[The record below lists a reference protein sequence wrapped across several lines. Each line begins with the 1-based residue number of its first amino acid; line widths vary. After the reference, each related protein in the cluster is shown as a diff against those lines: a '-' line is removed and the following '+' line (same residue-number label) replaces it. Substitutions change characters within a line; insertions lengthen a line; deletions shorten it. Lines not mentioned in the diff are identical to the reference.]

1 MLPLPAASVDC
12 PRDVPACRGNF
23 ADRDNDGLCAM
34 TTTEP
39 ATRYGV
45 GASLLRREDD
55 RHLRGRGEFVGDI
68 RLPGTQEVVFLR
80 SPHAHARIR
89 GIAVP
94 PEMRGQVFTAA
105 DLPRITPIRI
115 VTQAAGART
124 TAWPPLATDKVRFV
138 GEPIAAC
145 VAPTRAAAED
155 IANALTVDFEVLDA
169 VVDAPAQMR
178 GGGALVHESWGDNLY
193 SERTIEGGDIEA
205 AARAADIVVKRE
217 YRMNRQSG
225 SPMEGR
231 AVLACRDHRL
241 DEVVIYSSTQT
252 PHTLRVALGEILC
265 LDERH
270 IRVVAPDV
278 GGGFGPKAR
287 LYPEE
292 VVLAALALE
301 LDHPVRWVEDRNE
314 HLLTGAHT
322 RDHHY
327 KLTAYADR
335 QGHILGIDT
344 EIIVDAGA
352 YGLWPQGPYQE
363 ANMAARCLPGPY
375 KIANY
380 RARFSTV
387 ATNKAGLGP
396 YRGVGRPGACFAIE
410 RTIDEVARAV
420 GRDPFEVRIEN
431 MIAPA
436 EMPFTSVTDM
446 RYDTGDYPASVRL
459 CADLLNQPQIRER
472 QARGEPNGRLIGIGY
487 ASFTEQTAHG
497 AAEFASRG
505 ANIIPGFESCT
516 ARVLTDG
523 SLVLMVGIQSHG
535 QGLETALSQIAY
547 QELGINPARIAVRHG
562 DTESTAFGFGTFA
575 SRSMVMS
582 GGAVARASRM
592 LRDKIERIGAH
603 LLQCE
608 TREVH
613 CAEGAVIGPQ
623 GRSVSIAE
631 VARVAHLRMDGLPAG
646 VEPLLDATATYEP
659 GISTGVY
666 SYATHGAVVAVD
678 PETGAVELIDFA
690 VAEDCGTMVNPM
702 IVNGQIHGGVV
713 QGIGT
718 ALCEEI
724 PYDAAGQPL
733 AATLL
738 DYHLPG
744 AFELPSI
751 KIGHLHHPA
760 TATEYGMKGMGE
772 GGAVAP
778 PAAIANAVRDALAAI
793 GAEVNET
800 PITAPRVLAAIRKAG
815 RGNPS
820 TPP

>member
-1 MLPLPAASVDC
+1 MVPPC
-12 PRDVPACRGNF
+12 PPCLRG
-23 ADRDNDGLCAM
+23 DDGEGTAM
-34 TTTEP
+34 QTGKTKN
-39 ATRYGV
+39 GV
-45 GASLLRREDD
+45 GASLLRKEDD
-55 RHLRGRGEFVGDI
+55 RHLRGRGQFVSDI

-89 GIAVP
+89 SIAVP
-94 PEMRGQVFTAA
+94 PELRGCVFTAA
-105 DLPRITPIRI
+105 DLPHMQPIRI
-115 VTQAAGART
+115 VTHAAGART
-124 TAWPPLATDKVRFV
+124 TAMPPLATDKVRFV
-138 GEPIAAC
+138 GEAIAAC

-155 IANALTVDFEVLDA
+155 VAAAVTVDFEPLDA
-169 VVDAPAQMR
+169 VVDAPAGLR
-178 GGGALVHESWGDNLY
+178 GGGALVHDNWGDNLY
-193 SERTIEGGDIEA
+193 QERVVEGGDIEA
-205 AARAADIVVKRE
+205 ASRAAEIVVKRE

-225 SPMEGR
+225 SPLEGR

-241 DEVVIYSSTQT
+241 DEVVVYASTQT
-252 PHTLRVALGEILC
+252 PHTLRVALGELLGI
-265 LDERH
+265 EQRR

-292 VVLAALALE
+292 IVLAALALR
-301 LDHPVRWVEDRNE
+301 LDHPVRWIEDRNE
-314 HLLTGAHT
+314 HLLTAAHT

-335 QGHILGIDT
+335 NGRILGIDT

-375 KIANY
+375 GIANY
-380 RARFSTV
+380 RARTYTV

-420 GRDPFEVRIEN
+420 GRDPAEVRIEN
-431 MIAPA
+431 MVPPGA
-436 EMPFTSVTDM
+436 MPFTSVTDM

-459 CADLLNQPQIRER
+459 CAELLGMTQIRER
-472 QARGEPNGRLIGIGY
+472 QRQGEPDGRLIGIGF

-505 ANIIPGFESCT
+505 ASIIPGFESCT
-516 ARVLTDG
+516 ARILPDG

-535 QGLETALSQIAY
+535 QGLETTLSQIACH
-547 QELGINPARIAVRHG
+547 ELGIDPSHISVRHG
-562 DTESTAFGFGTFA
+562 DTEGTAFGFGTFA

-592 LRDKIERIGAH
+592 LRDKLCRIGAH
-603 LLQCE
+603 LLQCDVGE
-608 TREVH
+608 ARCEG
-613 CAEGAVIGPQ
+613 GAVHGPRGSVTIGE
-623 GRSVSIAE
+623 IAK
-631 VARVAHLRMDGLPAG
+631 VAHLRMDGLPPG
-646 VEPLLDATATYEP
+646 VDPLLDMTATYEP
-659 GISTGVY
+659 QISTGVF
-666 SYATHGAVVAVD
+666 SYATHGAIVAVD
-678 PETGAVELIDFA
+678 PETGFIELLDFA

-702 IVNGQIHGGVV
+702 IVEGQIRGGVA

-718 ALCEEI
+718 ALYEEI
-724 PYDAAGQPL
+724 PYDAQGQPL
-733 AATLL
+733 AVTFA
-738 DYHLPG
+738 DYLMPG
-744 AFELPSI
+744 AAELPAI
-751 KIGHLHHPA
+751 KIGHMHTPA
-760 TATEYGMKGMGE
+760 SATEYGMKGMGE

-778 PAAIANAVRDALAAI
+778 PAAIANAVRDALAAL

-800 PITAPRVLAAIRKAG
+800 PITPRRVMAAIRKTREVAVEA
-815 RGNPS
+815 
-820 TPP
+820 

>member
-1 MLPLPAASVDC
+1 MQ
-12 PRDVPACRGNF
+12 
-23 ADRDNDGLCAM
+23 
-34 TTTEP
+34 T
-39 ATRYGV
+39 ATSQYGV

-55 RHLRGRGEFVGDI
+55 RHLRGRGEFVADI
-68 RLPGTQEVVFLR
+68 RLPGTQQVVFLR

-94 PEMRGQVFTAA
+94 PAATGHVFTAA
-105 DLPRITPIRI
+105 DLPRVKPIRI
-115 VTQAAGART
+115 VNQTPGAKSPP
-124 TAWPPLATDKVRFV
+124 WPPLATDKVRYV
-138 GEPIAAC
+138 GEAIAAC
-145 VAPTRAAAED
+145 IAPTLAEAED
-155 IANALTVDFEVLDA
+155 IAASVTVDYEPLAA
-169 VVDAPAQMR
+169 VYDAPLGMR
-178 GGGALVHESWGDNLY
+178 AGGALVHDYWGDNIY
-193 SERTIEGGDIEA
+193 ADRTIHGGDIEA
-205 AARAADIVVKRE
+205 AARGADIVVKRE

-241 DEVVIYSSTQT
+241 DEVVIYASTQT
-252 PHTLRVALGEILC
+252 PHTLRVALGEILG
-265 LDERH
+265 LDQRH

-292 VVLAALALE
+292 IILAALALQ
-301 LDHPVRWVEDRNE
+301 LDHPVRWLEDRNE
-314 HLLTGAHT
+314 HLLTAAHT

-327 KLTAYADR
+327 KLTAYADKR
-335 QGHILGIDT
+335 GKILGIDT
-344 EIIVDAGA
+344 EIVVDAGA

-375 KIANY
+375 TIANY
-380 RARFSTV
+380 RARFTTV
-387 ATNKAGLGP
+387 ATNKAPIGH

-420 GRDPFEVRIEN
+420 GRDPAEVRIEN

-436 EMPFTSVTDM
+436 QMPFTSVTDM

-459 CADLLNQPQIRER
+459 CAELLDQPQIRER
-472 QARGEPNGRLIGIGY
+472 QRRGEPDGRLIGIGF

-505 ANIIPGFESCT
+505 ASIIPGFESCT

-547 QELGINPARIAVRHG
+547 HELGIEPARIAVRHG

-592 LRDKIERIGAH
+592 LRAKIERIGAH
-603 LLQCE
+603 LLQCDPG
-608 TREVH
+608 EVRL
-613 CAEGAVIGPQ
+613 AEGTVIGPQ

-631 VARVAHLRMDGLPAG
+631 VAHVAHLRMDGLPAG

-659 GISTGVY
+659 GISTGVF

-702 IVNGQIHGGVV
+702 LVEGQIRGGVA

-724 PYDAAGQPL
+724 PYDEQGQPL
-733 AATLL
+733 AATFL
-738 DYHLPG
+738 DYHLPA
-744 AFELPSI
+744 AFELPAI

-800 PITAPRVLAAIRKAG
+800 PVTSQRVLAAIRKEAAN
-815 RGNPS
+815 R
-820 TPP
+820 